1 MFVSLKERDATFKD
15 RKRYEDKYFHLAIE
29 GELAYVKW
37 LKNKVEQVFLSFM
50 QLPLHYTLFG
60 ENLITS
66 VKKNLSSACFN
77 LNYGKR
83 RKEEQPKCEGRIDGR
98 ICRGL

>member
-1 MFVSLKERDATFKD
+1 MFVSLKERDTTFKN

-29 GELAYVKW
+29 GGLAYVKW

-66 VKKNLSSACFN
+66 VKKNLSSASFN

-83 RKEEQPKCEGRIDGR
+83 RKGE
-98 ICRGL
+98 